1 MNEALATDDGV
12 VVAIGNFDGLH
23 RGHQALLERARSLA
37 AALRVRVGV
46 VTFEPHPVK
55 VLASRMAP
63 LLILRR
69 DEKEAGL
76 RALGVDV
83 IHAVPFDL
91 QTAALSPERF
101 IHDVL
106 LRRLHVVGVVVG
118 EGFRFGHRA
127 AGTIDDLRAV
137 FGERAAA
144 VPVVKEGGLVC
155 SSTKI
160 RELVLAGNVESA
172 GVLLGRPYFVE
183 GVVVRGDG
191 RGRTIGVPTANVE
204 SGRELLPRVG
214 VYATWAVLD
223 DGRVCGAVTNVG
235 LRPTFAG
242 EGVRVEAHVFD
253 LEEDLYGRRLRL
265 DFVAR
270 LRDERRFAGVDEL
283 VAQIRQDSAD
293 ARRALSTTAPSAP
306 SLPAGPPFGTSS

>member
-1 MNEALATDDGV
+1 MQRPTSNHADSGV

-23 RGHQALLERARSLA
+23 RGHQALLARARTLA
-37 AALRVRVGV
+37 DELGARVGV
-46 VTFEPHPVK
+46 VTFDPHPAR

-63 LLILRR
+63 PLILRR

-76 RALGVDV
+76 RALGAAFVEV
-83 IHAVPFDL
+83 VPFDL
-91 QTAALSPERF
+91 HLAALAPARF
-101 IHDVL
+101 VEDVL
-106 LRRLHVVGVVVG
+106 VRRLQVVGVVVG

-127 AGTIDDLRAV
+127 AGTIEDLRAV
-137 FGERAAA
+137 FGERAVA
-144 VPVVKEGGLVC
+144 VPSVMEGGLVC
-155 SSTKI
+155 SSTKV
-160 RELVLAGNVESA
+160 RELVLSGNVEA
-172 GVLLGRPYFVE
+172 AALLLGGPYFVE

-214 VYATWAVLD
+214 VYATRAVLD
-223 DGRVCGAVTNVG
+223 DGRAFGAVTNVG

-253 LEEDLYGRRLRL
+253 LDEDLYGRRLRL

-270 LRDERRFAGVDEL
+270 IRDEQRFAHVGEL
-283 VAQIRQDSAD
+283 VAQIGEDVAA
-293 ARRALSTTAPSAP
+293 ARRRLASTGPA
-306 SLPAGPPFGTSS
+306 AGPDDGPGAGP